1 VVGGALAGG
10 ALVVGPPGTVVV
22 DVVVEE
28 IVVVVAA
35 APVTAN
41 VLSATAIESAPRLRF
56 FHAFGRPSLGALG

>member
-10 ALVVGPPGTVVV
+10 ALVVGPPDTVVV

-28 IVVVVAA
+28 VVVVVAA

-41 VLSATAIESAPRLRF
+41 VLSATTIESAPRLRVF
-56 FHAFGRPSLGALG
+56 RAAGRPNLGALG